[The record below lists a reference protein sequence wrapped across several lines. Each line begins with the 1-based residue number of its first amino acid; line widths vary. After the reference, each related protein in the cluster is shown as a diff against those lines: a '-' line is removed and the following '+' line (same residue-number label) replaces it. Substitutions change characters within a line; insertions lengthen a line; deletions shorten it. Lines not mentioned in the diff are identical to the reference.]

1 MEKRILGKTGLSVTA
16 MSLGTM
22 DVRYLD
28 LKNVSRL
35 LNTALD
41 HGVNYIDTS
50 PEYPMA
56 EYFIGKAIANRR
68 DEYILATKCGDNMTG
83 VGGTYIFDR
92 KTIISNMDESLR
104 LMKTDHVDILQLHG
118 VIPELLGGGAFGEAM
133 EAMRELKKAGKAL
146 HLGLTVRNGNDQ
158 QYGYPATFGYNSLPR
173 FAKWDDIEMA
183 QVVYGALTRTSENVI
198 QKVHDEDNLG
208 VVVRGVVKNYLP
220 VYNARYEASR
230 ISELFEENES
240 KHDFLIR
247 YALSH
252 PAISS
257 LVIGTKN
264 IEHMLDDI
272 KAVEKGKL
280 SDEVYAEAKRRLNF
294 AGVFAGPTDM
304 KLDW

>member
-16 MSLGTM
+16 MGLGTM

-28 LKNVSRL
+28 LQNVSRL

-41 HGVNYIDTS
+41 SGINYIDTS

-56 EYFIGKAIANRR
+56 EYFIGKTIAHRR

-83 VGGTYIFDR
+83 VGETYIFDR

-118 VIPELLGGGAFGEAM
+118 VIPEMLDGGCYGEAM

-146 HLGLTVRNGNDQ
+146 HLGLTVRNGNDK

-173 FAKWDDIEMA
+173 FSKWEDIEMA
-183 QVVYGALTRTSENVI
+183 QVVYGGLTRISENMI
-198 QKVHDEDNLG
+198 QKVHKEDNLG
-208 VVVRGVVKNYLP
+208 VVVRGVVKSYLP
-220 VYNARYEASR
+220 VYEAHYEASR
-230 ISELFEENES
+230 ISELFEEGES
-240 KHDFLIR
+240 KNDFLIR

-252 PAISS
+252 PAVSS
-257 LVIGTKN
+257 LIIGTKN
-264 IEHMLDDI
+264 VNHLLEDI
-272 KAVEKGKL
+272 KAMKKGKL
-280 SDEVYAEAKRRLNF
+280 SDEIYEEAKRRLNF
-294 AGVFAGPTDM
+294 AGVVVGPTDI
-304 KLDW
+304 KTDW

>member
-1 MEKRILGKTGLSVTA
+1 MEQRILGKTGLSVTA

-28 LKNVSRL
+28 LENVSRF

-41 HGVNYIDTS
+41 RGVNYIDTS

-56 EYFIGKAIANRR
+56 EYFIGKTIAHRR
-68 DEYILATKCGDNMTG
+68 SEYILATKCGDNMTG
-83 VGGTYIFDR
+83 VGATYVFDH

-104 LMKTDHVDILQLHG
+104 LMKTDYVDILQLHG
-118 VIPELLGGGAFGEAM
+118 VTPELLEGGACGEAM

-158 QYGYPATFGYNSLPR
+158 LYGYPATFGYNSLPR
-173 FAKWDDIEMA
+173 FSKWDDIEMA
-183 QVVYGALTRTSENVI
+183 QIVYGGLTRISENVI

-208 VVVRGVVKNYLP
+208 VVVRGVVKSYLP
-220 VYNARYEASR
+220 IYQARYEASR
-230 ISELFEENES
+230 ISELFEAGETRN
-240 KHDFLIR
+240 DFLIR

-257 LVIGTKN
+257 LVIGTRN
-264 IEHMLDDI
+264 IEHLDEDI

-280 SDEVYAEAKRRLNF
+280 SNEVYEEAKRRLNF
-294 AGVFAGPTDM
+294 AGVIAGPADM
-304 KLDW
+304 KMDW